1 MKMQSSTM
9 NRIWQQCTLI
19 GDEKTIMDRLYKWAT
34 PHERWCITR
43 FLNSRKNSKPTSP
56 AYERSKA
63 LNMGIGS
70 AAGALQHL
78 GNVSRALLKE
88 ETAAREAGDITLAVN
103 NKFLADKAL
112 VAQAAISDF
121 LRSAA
126 HTQNFY
132 NSRNPKKQKKE
143 QDGTQGI

>member
-1 MKMQSSTM
+1 MKHRSSTFS
-9 NRIWQQCTLI
+9 RIWDQCTI
-19 GDEKTIMDRLYKWAT
+19 IRDEKEIMDRLYKWAT

-43 FLNSRKNSKPTSP
+43 YLNTRKSSTRKSP
-56 AYERSKA
+56 AYLRSIA
-63 LNMGIGS
+63 LNLGIGS

-103 NKFLADKAL
+103 NKFLSDKAL
-112 VAQAAISDF
+112 VAQAALSDF

-132 NSRNPKKQKKE
+132 NSRNPKKRKE
-143 QDGTQGI
+143 DDGQCT

>member
-1 MKMQSSTM
+1 MKHRSPTFG
-9 NRIWQQCTLI
+9 RIWEQCAI
-19 GDEKTIMDRLYKWAT
+19 IKDEQEIKDRLYKWAT

-43 FLNSRKNSKPTSP
+43 YLNRFKPAKDPSF
-56 AYERSKA
+56 AYQRSKA
-63 LNMGIGS
+63 LNLGIGA

-88 ETAAREAGDITLAVN
+88 EMRAREMGDITLAVH
-103 NKFLADKAL
+103 NKFLSDKAL
-112 VAQAAISDF
+112 VAQAATLDF

-132 NSRNPKKQKKE
+132 NSRNPKKRKE
-143 QDGTQGI
+143 DDGQCT